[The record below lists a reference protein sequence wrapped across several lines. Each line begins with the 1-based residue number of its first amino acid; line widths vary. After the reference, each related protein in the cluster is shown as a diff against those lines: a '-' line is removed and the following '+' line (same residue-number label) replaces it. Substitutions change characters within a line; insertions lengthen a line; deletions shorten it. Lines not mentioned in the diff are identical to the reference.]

1 MQTGSGEK
9 QPSCSRG
16 GKQESYTEKDDGW
29 SVSLL
34 AAYSILR
41 SNAAAAAHSR
51 SMKPRQDS
59 SFYVSPQSCDDR
71 QEAEEEPGREGIV
84 LVLWNGTA
92 AGIPH

>member
-1 MQTGSGEK
+1 
-9 QPSCSRG
+9 
-16 GKQESYTEKDDGW
+16 
-29 SVSLL
+29 
-34 AAYSILR
+34 
-41 SNAAAAAHSR
+41 
-51 SMKPRQDS
+51 MKPRQDS